1 VRLSNLSTLKSYTG
15 EVISERAGREAEPV
29 ASGRA
34 GTRTAGTG
42 SAPTEPVRDRADVL
56 VDLLCQEASDVDAP
70 TKKLGIRLMRL
81 ANHLERELRR
91 ELAAEGIE
99 AWELEVLL
107 ALHRAPGRQ
116 MSAGALLRESQVT
129 AGAITNRVARLEA
142 QGWVRRDVDPADR
155 RQVLVTLTP
164 AGERHA
170 EKIIGIKTTAEQ
182 RLFGQADPAAIERMS
197 EDLRNLLLAI
207 EGPAQDA
214 HPYERC
220 PDHT

>member
-1 VRLSNLSTLKSYTG
+1 MTSK
-15 EVISERAGREAEPV
+15 
-29 ASGRA
+29 
-34 GTRTAGTG
+34 TAT
-42 SAPTEPVRDRADVL
+42 VRDRADVL
-56 VDLLCQEASDVDAP
+56 VDLLCQEASGVDAP
-70 TKKLGIRLMRL
+70 TKKLGIRLLRL

-91 ELAAEGIE
+91 ELAAEDIE
-99 AWELEVLL
+99 VWELEVLL

-129 AGAITNRVARLEA
+129 AGAISNRVARLEA

-170 EKIIGIKTTAEQ
+170 EKILGIKTTAEQ
-182 RLFGQADPAAIERMS
+182 RLFGQTSPAAIERMS

-207 EGPAQDA
+207 EGPAVDE
-214 HPYERC
+214 HPYEQC
-220 PDHT
+220 PTRDRETP

>member
-1 VRLSNLSTLKSYTG
+1 MFASAGLSNPLTLKSYTG
-15 EVISERAGREAEPV
+15 RVTSE
-29 ASGRA
+29 
-34 GTRTAGTG
+34 TAV
-42 SAPTEPVRDRADVL
+42 VRDRADVL
-56 VDLLCQEASDVDAP
+56 VDLLCQEAAGVDAP
-70 TKKLGIRLMRL
+70 TKKLSIRLLRL

-99 AWELEVLL
+99 VWELEVLL

-116 MSAGALLRESQVT
+116 MSAGALLRGSQVT

-164 AGERHA
+164 AGERHT
-170 EKIIGIKTTAEQ
+170 EKILGIKTTAEQ
-182 RLFGQADPAAIERMS
+182 RLLGKAPPDAIDRMS

-207 EGPAQDA
+207 EGPATDE
-214 HPYERC
+214 HPYEQCRAH
-220 PDHT
+220 DHEAP